1 MKKAMKV
8 MLGLVA
14 VLVAFSMI
22 GCGEPDLTPKYLFQK
37 TATIDAA
44 DGTVTLEGT
53 DVTWSIKGCDN
64 GDTDPNNDLSKYDAT
79 GKIYLEGN
87 IVKVVEGYNTNGE
100 NVVVRVFG
108 TSTKDSYK
116 YGWYDITLNIEGIEE
131 KYWKIA
137 VNNEASTTVVTSM
150 KVNNVEQLTE
160 SKTVND
166 ATMQAFWGSAAVI
179 EAPEYFDI
187 EILAENTPG
196 TANWNNFA
204 ICMSNNIAATAWENT
219 AILRADYYSA
229 GWNPWSTFPSWL
241 SKSTTNAD
249 AHVDIEGFDAGI
261 INWDTFL
268 ADCTGNV
275 KIKMTR
281 TEESS
286 AYIHFQIFVDPEKD
300 GEYKNLFNALWV
312 LADINAEG
320 QPIPGV
326 ATEGGEGEVANVDYT
341 ADFLGIDF
349 SDVIT
354 ETDDKG
360 NSKLTT
366 EEALYDTALL
376 VYSPKGGIRTRENI
390 NCLNYNGG
398 TANAFAVTT
407 VGETL
412 EETLDRYV
420 GLDISKLATS
430 GNVTVSFSG
439 TAARSEAGKDKLG
452 QVVLVDNENIILA
465 AATNISIDKTG
476 TVEGVTEFTLT
487 ATVDAASVTKVVL
500 GFSRGGVG
508 KGGID
513 ITSITATSA
522 E

>member
-1 MKKAMKV
+1 MLNMACKKTRRTFFMKKAMKV

-22 GCGEPDLTPKYLFQK
+22 GCGEPDLAPKYLFQK
-37 TATIDAA
+37 TATITAA

-64 GDTDPNNDLSKYDAT
+64 GDTDPNNDATYDAT
-79 GKIYLEGN
+79 GIIYLDDN
-87 IVKVVEGYNTNGE
+87 VVKVEEGYHTNGE
-100 NVVVRVFG
+100 DVVVRVFG
-108 TSTKDSYK
+108 TSIADPYK
-116 YGWYDITLNIEGIEE
+116 YGWYDITLNIDATYGP
-131 KYWKIA
+131 WKIA

-166 ATMQAFWGSAAVI
+166 ATMQAFWGSAAII

-196 TANWNNFA
+196 TGNWNNFA
-204 ICMSNNIAATAWENT
+204 ICMSNNVAATAWENT

-312 LADINAEG
+312 LVGINTED

-326 ATEGGEGEVANVDYT
+326 ATEGGEGEEGEAGEVD
-341 ADFLGIDF
+341 ASWSF
-349 SDVIT
+349 
-354 ETDDKG
+354 ETQPEG
-360 NSKLTT
+360 MPLT
-366 EEALYDTALL
+366 D
-376 VYSPKGGIRTRENI
+376 
-390 NCLNYNGG
+390 
-398 TANAFAVTT
+398 
-407 VGETL
+407 GETEAPKAL
-412 EETLDRYV
+412 ALP
-420 GLDISKLATS
+420 ATS
-430 GNVTVSFSG
+430 GTGATLSATGRMKWVDTGYIQAQASSGKTVADALSCNKWLELTLTEDAEVEIEYAGAGTIDPKRYVAIVTEEEVLEAS
-439 TAARSEAGKDKLG
+439 AA
-452 QVVLVDNENIILA
+452 
-465 AATNISIDKTG
+465 
-476 TVEGVTEFTLT
+476 EGVANDSILT
-487 ATVDAASVTKVVL
+487 MTKAL
-500 GFSRGGVG
+500 T
-508 KGGID
+508 KGTYKIMFNGARIYT
-513 ITSITATSA
+513 ITCK
-522 E
+522 